1 MIIDFTSAPDQSSF
15 IRCLAYNEP
24 GIDGYA
30 VPSDSRTRLQDIHPG
45 MTIGQTNE
53 LPDIDIQ
60 LVADNRQLIRERN
73 IDITEAIFR
82 QLAHFSGASI
92 GDNAFAFHEDFV
104 KPLCRL

>member
-92 GDNAFAFHEDFV
+92 GDNAFAFHEDFL
-104 KPLCRL
+104 KP